1 MDKKLKNERFR
12 MAIDYLYSKNAISS
26 DKELAGKIGI
36 TPASLSRLFN
46 GKKNVSD
53 DTIRKMNDAFGG
65 IFNMAYFRGEST
77 WLLIQ
82 DAIDSKAEAA
92 EPHSTTSAES
102 DILELYARMIRKLDD
117 TRVELQKEIA
127 EVRQLKDELRQTIN
141 HLSSTTYSIPD
152 ETPRLAA
159 EEIKTKEP

>member
-77 WLLIQ
+77 WLLLQ
-82 DAIDSKAEAA
+82 DAMEPEAA
-92 EPHSTTSAES
+92 SPHPTTSPES

-127 EVRQLKDELRQTIN
+127 EVRQLKDELRQAIN
-141 HLSSTTYSIPD
+141 HLSGITYQIPD

-159 EEIKTKEP
+159 EEIKTK